1 MLGLGE
7 KMWKEEVGQGE
18 EVGVGQ
24 LWGSVK
30 GS

>member
-7 KMWKEEVGQGE
+7 KVWKEEVGQAE